1 LSKTI
6 SNRTIAELP
15 TRGTLSNTQLNVCID
30 KFALRV
36 PPYLIECAGK
46 VFRKKSDDFTNLSDR
61 TISIHKT
68 AFNNSDS
75 IVWPYYTFKASNIP
89 NHG

>member
-1 LSKTI
+1 MQ
-6 SNRTIAELP
+6 
-15 TRGTLSNTQLNVCID
+15 NTQLNVCID

-46 VFRKKSDDFTNLSDR
+46 VFRKKSDDFRNLSDR
-61 TISIHKT
+61 TISLYET

-75 IVWPYYTFKASNIP
+75 VAWPCCTFKASNIP